1 MEVVISLKIKFLF
14 VFSVFLFNIFVFS
27 SPWAI
32 VLSGGGARGAYE
44 VGALEAITNLNLNV
58 KGVYGTSVGALNG
71 AFFVQGSIDE
81 MSRIWKELS
90 FSNVVK
96 MPSDFA
102 TDTPNLFDLTKS
114 FINEKGFNVKPL
126 QEMIKTYLNEK
137 KVRESGIDFGL
148 VTVDLS
154 NFSPVEI
161 YLSQM
166 PKGSL
171 MDYLMAS
178 SNYPLFQRW
187 KIKGSTY
194 IDGGFYN
201 NAPVSMALK
210 KGFKRILLVNLS
222 DIPIFL
228 PKIPKDVTLKVIIP
242 SGQLGNAM
250 DFDPKKET
258 LWEKM
263 GYLDTMK
270 AFGKF
275 VGRDYY
281 IYPSN
286 KNILIDKMLRMD
298 KDGISKLAK
307 ILNVNVD
314 GCQVDFAVYER
325 ILPKILEVVPS
336 NSFSALNLS
345 MLEIAAKYFR
355 IDRIKDYTQTTLYNA
370 ITHAKTP
377 PKNMWNVFGGG
388 QRKIAEFVLK
398 ICELKTGD

>member
-1 MEVVISLKIKFLF
+1 MLKSKFALILLTFLF
-14 VFSVFLFNIFVFS
+14 LVNVFVLA

-44 VGALEAITNLNLNV
+44 VGALKAITELNLDV

-81 MSRIWKELS
+81 MYRIWEKLS

-96 MPSDFA
+96 LPSDLA
-102 TDTPNLFDLTKS
+102 TGTFDFFNLTKY
-114 FINEKGFNVKPL
+114 FINEKGFNVEPL
-126 QEMIKTYLNEK
+126 QKLIATYLSEE
-137 KVRESGIDFGL
+137 KVRKSSIDFGL

-171 MDYLMAS
+171 NDYLMAS

-187 KIKGSTY
+187 TIEGNKY

-210 KGFKRILLVNLS
+210 KGFKHILLINVS

-228 PKIPKDVTLKVIIP
+228 PKIPKDVMLKIIIP

-250 DFDPKKET
+250 DFDPKKEA

-270 AFGKF
+270 SFGKF

-281 IYPSN
+281 IYPCD
-286 KNILIDKMLRMD
+286 KNILIDDMLKSN
-298 KDGISKLAK
+298 KDEILKLAK
-307 ILNVNVD
+307 ILNVNAN
-314 GCQVDFAVYER
+314 GCSVDFAVYEK
-325 ILPKILEVVPS
+325 ILPKILEIVPS
-336 NSFSALNLS
+336 TSFDDLNVS
-345 MLEIAAKYFR
+345 MLEIAAKYFG
-355 IDRIKDYTQTTLYNA
+355 IDRIKAYTQLTLCDA
-370 ITHAKTP
+370 ISHAKAP
-377 PKNMWNVFGGG
+377 SKGMWNIFGDG
-388 QRKIAEFVLK
+388 REEIVKFILE
-398 ICELKTGD
+398 ICKSELIEN